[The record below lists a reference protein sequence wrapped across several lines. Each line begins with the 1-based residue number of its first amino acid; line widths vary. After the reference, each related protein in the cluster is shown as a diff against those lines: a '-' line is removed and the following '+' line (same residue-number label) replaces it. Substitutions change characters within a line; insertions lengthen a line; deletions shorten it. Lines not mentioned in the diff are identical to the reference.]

1 MNKKK
6 EHAAIVVQRT
16 WRKVKQ
22 QREYKRA
29 QRGEYKPEIDYE
41 KTPQDIQRIQENQ
54 DFKEQTQMNVRKA
67 FPDTFY
73 TKPIDDDTKKSLQEQ
88 IDSKRKLKSNEELR
102 KLSYE
107 EIYEQYNSLLKN
119 FYGSY
124 DKNEKVRA
132 FAHEQII

>member
-1 MNKKK
+1 M
-6 EHAAIVVQRT
+6 Q
-16 WRKVKQ
+16 
-22 QREYKRA
+22 
-29 QRGEYKPEIDYE
+29 
-41 KTPQDIQRIQENQ
+41 
-54 DFKEQTQMNVRKA
+54 VRKA

-107 EIYEQYNSLLKN
+107 EIYDQYNTLLKN

-124 DKNEKVRA
+124 DKNEKLRA